1 MFWTIILPTNKRTKK
16 TNPKLLAGILKEFSH
31 FLLKQI
37 LGMAKIVMFWQ
48 KVMNGKIV
56 LAGT

>member
-16 TNPKLLAGILKEFSH
+16 NKPKTSGRYSERIQSFSSETD
-31 FLLKQI
+31 F
-37 LGMAKIVMFWQ
+37 GNGKIVMFWQ